1 MNVLMICTEKLPVPN
16 IRGGAIQTYI
26 CGVAGFLAGKHNLTI
41 LGRDDP
47 DLPQDETSGGIRYV
61 RVPSGSTLDIYA
73 KGVLEFVGLY
83 GSQYDIIHIFNRPR
97 LVMPVRA
104 LVPHAR
110 IILSMH
116 NDMFNPEKIEPG
128 EAIAAISQTER
139 IITISNY
146 IGDEI
151 AYYYPEAEG
160 RTKTIYSGVDLSRFA
175 PWFQSQAAQ
184 QDRAALRAEHGL
196 SDKKIILFVG
206 RLSRN
211 KGPHVLVKAMNQIHH
226 SDAVL
231 VVVGGAWYSDHTVSD
246 YIAYV
251 RALALKSPI
260 PVLTTGYVDAHQV
273 HRWFTAADIFVCT
286 SIWQEPLARVHYE
299 AMAAGLPFLT
309 TARGG
314 NPEIVTSSNGL
325 LVTDP
330 ENPSEYAE
338 KLNQLLSH
346 PELCRRM
353 GEHGRRLAE
362 ERFTW
367 QRVAEDIMSVWERRA

>member
-26 CGVAGFLAGKHNLTI
+26 CGVAGFLAQKHSLTI

-47 DLPQDETSGGIRYV
+47 ELPADEWSDGIRYI
-61 RVPSGSTLDIYA
+61 RVPSEGTLDIYA
-73 KGVLEFVGLY
+73 KGVLEFVRLY
-83 GSQYDIIHIFNRPR
+83 GAEYDIIHIFNRPK
-97 LVMPVRA
+97 LVLPVRELA
-104 LVPHAR
+104 PGAR

-116 NDMFNPEKIEPG
+116 NDMFTPEKIDPQ
-128 EAIAAISQTER
+128 EAQGTIFQTER

-146 IGDEI
+146 IGKSIEN
-151 AYYYPEAEG
+151 YYPEAEAK
-160 RTKTIYSGVDLSRFA
+160 TKTIYSGVDLSRFT
-175 PWFQSQAAQ
+175 PWSQSLAVQH
-184 QDRAALRAEHGL
+184 DREALRAEHGL
-196 SDKKIILFVG
+196 SHKKVILFVG

-211 KGPHVLVKAMNQIHH
+211 KGPHVLVRAMGQINH

-231 VVVGGAWYSDHTVSD
+231 VVVGGAWYSDQTVSD
-246 YIAYV
+246 YIAYI
-251 RALALKSPI
+251 RALAQKSPL

-309 TARGG
+309 TDRGG
-314 NPEIVTSSNGL
+314 NQEIVMANNGL
-325 LVTDP
+325 LVMDP
-330 ENPSEYAE
+330 ENPAEYAQ
-338 KLNQLLSH
+338 KLNQLLSD
-346 PELCRRM
+346 PDLCRRM
-353 GEHGRRLAE
+353 GEQGRRLAE

-367 QRVAEDIMSVWERRA
+367 QRVAEDIMSVWERLA